1 MIEDTDPSAPT
12 VDYDSPWKEA
22 VEHHFQDFLA
32 FYFPEAHT
40 GVDWTRGHR
49 FLDQEL
55 AQAVQDAALGRR
67 YVDKLAAVH
76 RHQGIKDWV
85 YIHIEI
91 QGGHDNTFAKR
102 MFTYNDRLF
111 DRYDRPIGSLA
122 VLADD
127 SRTWRPDSYSYEV
140 FGCRHGFAYPLVKL
154 VDYAPRLEALLE
166 DHNPFAL
173 VTAAHLLT
181 RQTRGDVTQRY
192 AAKWRLARLLYERD
206 WDRQRI
212 IDLFAV
218 IDWMMRLPAEL
229 EAQLWQALT
238 TLERNKHMRYVTSV
252 ERIGYARG
260 HQEGLAEGRRVEA
273 IALVRKQLARRLGE
287 LPPVLDRR
295 LEDLSVDEV
304 EALSE
309 ALLDFSAIGDLEQW
323 LAQP

>member
-1 MIEDTDPSAPT
+1 MHGRP
-12 VDYDSPWKEA
+12 
-22 VEHHFQDFLA
+22 L
-32 FYFPEAHT
+32 HT
-40 GVDWTRGHR
+40 R
-49 FLDQEL
+49 
-55 AQAVQDAALGRR
+55 
-67 YVDKLAAVH
+67 DKP
-76 RHQGIKDWV
+76 
-85 YIHIEI
+85 
-91 QGGHDNTFAKR
+91 GGH
-102 MFTYNDRLF
+102 
-111 DRYDRPIGSLA
+111 LA
-122 VLADD
+122 
-127 SRTWRPDSYSYEV
+127 SRRARR
-140 FGCRHGFAYPLVKL
+140 G
-154 VDYAPRLEALLE
+154 
-166 DHNPFAL
+166 
-173 VTAAHLLT
+173 
-181 RQTRGDVTQRY
+181 RGDRRRGQRY

-212 IDLFAV
+212 IDLCAV

-252 ERIGYARG
+252 EQIGYARG